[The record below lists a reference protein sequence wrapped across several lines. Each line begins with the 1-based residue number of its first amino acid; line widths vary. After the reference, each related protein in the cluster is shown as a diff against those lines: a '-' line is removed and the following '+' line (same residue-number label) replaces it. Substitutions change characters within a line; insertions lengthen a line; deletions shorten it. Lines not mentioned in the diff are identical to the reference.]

1 MDAIPYVRVYC
12 WCAAI
17 EHTTSSHF
25 ALCVKQLA
33 TALNV
38 YSTKKNTQ
46 STYPRL
52 QWGSARIHLHREP
65 AIVVYAT
72 HARMHALETARETE
86 SLSHPNTDDDTP
98 GGARTH

>member
-1 MDAIPYVRVYC
+1 MPPPLENNTDYVDACGQMDAIPYVRVYC

-38 YSTKKNTQ
+38 YSTKKKHTIHI
-46 STYPRL
+46 P
-52 QWGSARIHLHREP
+52 SAPVGKCAHTF
-65 AIVVYAT
+65 A
-72 HARMHALETARETE
+72 
-86 SLSHPNTDDDTP
+86 
-98 GGARTH
+98 